1 VTTIINDST
10 LAIYPAVATF
20 YRDGSWLFCDA
31 FAMSDLRMCV
41 VSAIP
46 AILRPVEQELT
57 QLADLVRRGAQDGK
71 QLDRQHAAVKAE
83 RPIHRSHRAG
93 NAEASRTR
101 SGGYLLEQEPG
112 VWAHLPIPLEAEE
125 TEIWK
130 FPISGILIQRDVGG
144 ILMPSRFTEQTV
156 EELKRHR
163 LRWAGQYQQPPKVI
177 IRAQSLDEPMTSG
190 SRGPTKH
197 ARSIAEFHIASLE
210 EMRALLAYAN
220 SRYALA
226 A

>member
-1 VTTIINDST
+1 LRPLSCMVRQRMQRGDRPRFLRRPRVWDTSGKRNSPVSSVTTIINDST
-10 LAIYPAVATF
+10 LVIYPAVATF

-57 QLADLVRRGAQDGK
+57 QLADLVRRGTQDGK

-101 SGGYLLEQEPG
+101 SGATCLSRSPE
-112 VWAHLPIPLEAEE
+112 
-125 TEIWK
+125 
-130 FPISGILIQRDVGG
+130 SGLTC
-144 ILMPSRFTEQTV
+144 PSRW
-156 EELKRHR
+156 K
-163 LRWAGQYQQPPKVI
+163 PKKP
-177 IRAQSLDEPMTSG
+177 RYG
-190 SRGPTKH
+190 SS
-197 ARSIAEFHIASLE
+197 RSPAF
-210 EMRALLAYAN
+210 
-220 SRYALA
+220 
-226 A
+226 